1 MGIHELKTRSK
12 PSLPPPAQ
20 QRCTHLQLMLY
31 KMLWDKL
38 VLEGI
43 CCDDL
48 ERVLYYIC
56 YVYIYYIQI
65 FLFFEDALGQIGA
78 REHLLR

>member
-1 MGIHELKTRSK
+1 MFIFL
-12 PSLPPPAQ
+12 
-20 QRCTHLQLMLY
+20 

-48 ERVLYYIC
+48 ERVLYYL
-56 YVYIYYIQI
+56 YIYIYIYI
-65 FLFFEDALGQIGA
+65 LGMYYIYILCMYYIYKYFNILKDTLGQIGT
-78 REHLLR
+78 RRHLL